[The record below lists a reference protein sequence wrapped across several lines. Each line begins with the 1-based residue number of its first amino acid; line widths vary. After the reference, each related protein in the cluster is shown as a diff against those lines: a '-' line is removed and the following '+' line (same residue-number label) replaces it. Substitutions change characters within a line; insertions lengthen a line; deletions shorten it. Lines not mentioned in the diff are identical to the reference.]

1 MNEHAQRP
9 SQPTGSLDLTALQ
22 RVIAGDVVP
31 PGSPTYEQVARPQI
45 AQFSDIRPEAVVLCR
60 TPMDVVEAISFAQR
74 SGLTTATRSGGHC
87 FAGRSSTR
95 GIVIDVS
102 PMHKVMVK
110 ENVAT
115 VGAGARLGEIYDT
128 LALDGVAIAAGC
140 GPSVGIAG
148 LVLGGG
154 LGILGRKYGLTCD
167 QLVRA
172 QVVLADGRVVECDEH
187 QHDNLFW
194 AMRGAGGCQFGI
206 VTQLV
211 LRTIP
216 APTTTT
222 LHLVWSHTHATEV
235 IDAWQT
241 WAPDAPD
248 ELAASLLVTTTG
260 DEPASV
266 HVFGAM
272 LGTESDAV
280 DLLSELVTRAGAD
293 PSSTSF
299 HQLSFRAAK
308 RHLAEHGPGE
318 APSPQSFG
326 FSKSEFFRQPLPRDA
341 IAALMKHFSADRT
354 TGMGRV
360 LDFTPWGGAYNRMQ
374 SDATAFV
381 HRAERFLLKHDVF
394 LAAEAQSKARHAAHS
409 WLAQSWKLVHPWG
422 SGGVYPNFP
431 DPDLEDWTRAYH
443 ASNYE
448 RLLRVKATYDPNNFF
463 QFHQGLAN
471 P

>member
-1 MNEHAQRP
+1 MMKLSA
-9 SQPTGSLDLTALQ
+9 DLAALQ
-22 RVIAGDVVP
+22 RVIAGDVVLP
-31 PGSPTYEQVARPQI
+31 NSPAYEEVARPQI
-45 AQFSDIRPEAVVLCR
+45 ARFRDIRPQAVVLCR
-60 TPMDVVEAISFAQR
+60 TPLDIVEAISFARR

-87 FAGRSSTR
+87 FAGRSSSR

-102 PMHKVMVK
+102 PMHKVTVK
-110 ENVAT
+110 ESVAT
-115 VGAGARLGEIYDT
+115 VDAGARLGEIYDA
-128 LALDGVAIAAGC
+128 LALDGVTIAAGC

-148 LVLGGG
+148 LALGGG
-154 LGILGRKYGLTCD
+154 LGILGRKHGLTCD

-194 AMRGAGGCQFGI
+194 ALRGAGGCQFGI

-211 LRTIP
+211 LRTVP

-222 LHLVWSHTHATEV
+222 LHLIWPHTYAAAV
-235 IDAWQT
+235 IDAWQA

-248 ELAASLLVTTTG
+248 ELAASLLVTAPGDG
-260 DEPASV
+260 DEPSSV

-272 LGTESDAV
+272 LGAENDAV
-280 DLLSELVTRAGAD
+280 GLLSDLVVRAGAD

-299 HQLSFRAAK
+299 RQLSFRAAK

-318 APSPQSFG
+318 VPSPQGFG

-341 IAALMKHFSADRT
+341 IAALMKHFSAGRIA
-354 TGMGRV
+354 GMVRV

-374 SDATAFV
+374 PDATAFV
-381 HRAERFLLKHDVF
+381 HRTERFLLKHDVI
-394 LAAEAQSKARHAAHS
+394 LTAEAPSKAHRAARS
-409 WLAQSWKLVHPWG
+409 WLARSWKLVHPWG

-431 DPDLEDWTRAYH
+431 DPDLEDWASAYY
-443 ASNYE
+443 ASNYD
-448 RLLRVKATYDPNNFF
+448 RLRRVKATYDPDNFF
-463 QFHQGLAN
+463 QFHQGLSG